1 MVIIC
6 SSLSTDQ
13 LRNDCWRRGR
23 FFVPFPIKWVGLLVL
38 KRNTCFLSK
47 NGQMIFFWVGCKMD
61 RPLGG
66 SSHLVSKSPRPG
78 VVHLP
83 NAIFMACKRVWSKT
97 LILSIGMI
105 LQVEKWLGY
114 RHQHK
119 LGLGSAGHSIVFPLN
134 ENKSGFGWLLATR
147 VVGTLKINLTQFFN
161 PGRFPKVTNF
171 WWSFEVVNN
180 FWWIIRDWNYRERG
194 NWDFFCFTRTTP
206 PQKK

>member
-1 MVIIC
+1 
-6 SSLSTDQ
+6 
-13 LRNDCWRRGR
+13 
-23 FFVPFPIKWVGLLVL
+23 
-38 KRNTCFLSK
+38 
-47 NGQMIFFWVGCKMD
+47 
-61 RPLGG
+61 
-66 SSHLVSKSPRPG
+66 
-78 VVHLP
+78 
-83 NAIFMACKRVWSKT
+83 MACKRVWSKT

-206 PQKK
+206 PKKNNKSPPMNKIHECTLSFCLGKGMRIKMATCRTWQIFQG